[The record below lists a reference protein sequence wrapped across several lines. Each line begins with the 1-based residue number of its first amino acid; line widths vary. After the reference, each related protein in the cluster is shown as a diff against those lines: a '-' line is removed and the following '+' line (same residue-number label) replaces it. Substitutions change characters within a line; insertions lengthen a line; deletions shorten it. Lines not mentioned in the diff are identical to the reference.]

1 MEIRFYEK
9 DLQVYHFKI
18 SCFAHLFQSTK
29 QRGKVGGNAA
39 TKQGTHK
46 PTWKHINAPK
56 RQ

>member
-1 MEIRFYEK
+1 VGFCV
-9 DLQVYHFKI
+9 DFLF

-39 TKQGTHK
+39 TKQGAHK
-46 PTWKHINAPK
+46 PTWKDINAQK